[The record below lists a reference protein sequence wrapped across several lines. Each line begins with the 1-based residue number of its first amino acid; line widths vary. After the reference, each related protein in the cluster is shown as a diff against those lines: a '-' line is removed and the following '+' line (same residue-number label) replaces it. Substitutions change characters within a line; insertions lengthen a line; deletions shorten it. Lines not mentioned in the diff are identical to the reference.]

1 MRSPAP
7 TIVALLLVG
16 LPASVGHAQQDPC
29 SQANAADR
37 PDEARIVV
45 WPLPAQS
52 PCQERQPPPVRA
64 ERVPPSVRPEML
76 AFHIDTIAGQTVRVP
91 YARVVGVFETSVFLI
106 DSQTDLSPISGH
118 RARVLVFTR
127 GSTLRVTPEQIVGA
141 TVTISGVARTLLGM
155 QATAE
160 GWWPTTLTP
169 EKVKKLEIKAA
180 LLADSVKT
188 PDGDE
193 LTAPSSQASKL

>member
-7 TIVALLLVG
+7 TIVALLLIG
-16 LPASVGHAQQDPC
+16 MPASVGHAQQDPC
-29 SQANAADR
+29 SQAS

-52 PCQERQPPPVRA
+52 PCQERQQLPPPVRA
-64 ERVPPSVRPEML
+64 ERLPPSVRPEML
-76 AFHIDTIAGQTVRVP
+76 AYHIDTIAGQTVRVP
-91 YARVVGVFETSVFLI
+91 YARVVGVFESSVFLI

-118 RARVLVFTR
+118 RARVVVFTR

-169 EKVKKLEIKAA
+169 DKVKKLEIKAA
-180 LLADSVKT
+180 ILAESVKT
-188 PDGDE
+188 PDGVE
-193 LTAPSSQASKL
+193 LTAPSSQASKGS